1 MLIIIIPITIFLVG
15 FFLKIYLDGKQE
27 AKESNQNKYLL
38 NRMVIMNKN
47 KFSKYQ
53 IQKAQQGID
62 EYNSN
67 QLK

>member
-1 MLIIIIPITIFLVG
+1 MLIIIIPLTIFLVG

-27 AKESNQNKYLL
+27 AEKSNENKYLI
-38 NRMVIMNKN
+38 NRMVIMNKD

-62 EYNSN
+62 NYNSN